1 MSTYLVGLA
10 LTLAV
15 EVPLVL
21 LLLRRRG
28 WKLVLAA
35 ALVANLASH
44 PLLHFVLPR
53 LISPAARGQFILV
66 GEIGVFVLEA
76 LVYLAMVRPRP
87 RALAVAAAALANLA
101 SYSVGLLFF
110 S

>member
-1 MSTYLVGLA
+1 MRIYLLGLA

-15 EVPLVL
+15 EVPVVL

-28 WKLVLAA
+28 WKRVLAA
-35 ALVANLASH
+35 ALVANLVSH

-53 LISPAARGQFILV
+53 IVSPMARGQFILV

-76 LVYLAMVRPRP
+76 LIYWAVLRPRP
-87 RALAVAAAALANLA
+87 WPLAVAAAALANAA
-101 SYSVGLLFF
+101 SYSIGLLL
-110 S
+110 ST